1 MARFSKTGRRA
12 APIVARMSII
22 TASFEITGW
31 DETTYDAPEEGP
43 PLVRASVRK
52 RFSGPLQGTSAAEVL
67 IAGREG
73 YLASE
78 RVKGVLDGRRGTFV
92 IQHGGVGDRAF
103 GHIVPGSGTGELRG
117 LTGEAVF
124 AHDEAGA
131 RVTLDYALEREAAR
145 S

>member
-1 MARFSKTGRRA
+1 MTRFSKTGRRR
-12 APIVARMSII
+12 APIVGAMSI
-22 TASFEITGW
+22 TASFEITAW

-43 PLVRASVRK
+43 PLVRVSVRK
-52 RFSGPLQGTSAAEVL
+52 RFSGPLQGASTAEVL

-78 RVKGVLDGRRGTFV
+78 RVDGALEGRRGTFV

-103 GHIVPGSGTGELRG
+103 GHIIPGSGTGELEG
-117 LTGEAVF
+117 LSGEAVF

-131 RVTLDYALEREAAR
+131 RLTLSYALATR

>member
-1 MARFSKTGRRA
+1 MARFSKTRPPA
-12 APIVARMSII
+12 ARNVGPMSV

-52 RFSGPLQGTSAAEVL
+52 RFSGPLQGTSTAEVL
-67 IAGREG
+67 ITGREG

-78 RVKGVLDGRRGTFV
+78 RVDGALEGLRGTFV

-103 GHIVPGSGTGELRG
+103 GHIVPGSGTGELEG
-117 LTGEAVF
+117 LSGDAVF

-131 RVTLDYALEREAAR
+131 RLTLSYALAAR

>member
-1 MARFSKTGRRA
+1 
-12 APIVARMSII
+12 MSI
-22 TASFEITGW
+22 TATFEITGW

-52 RFSGPLQGTSAAEVL
+52 RFSGPLEGTSSAEVL
-67 IAGREG
+67 IAGQEG

-78 RVKGVLDGRRGTFV
+78 RVDGVLEGRRGTFV
-92 IQHGGVGDRAF
+92 IQHGGVDGRAF
-103 GHIVPGSGTGELRG
+103 GHIVPGSGTGELDG
-117 LTGEAVF
+117 LSGEAVF

-131 RVTLDYALEREAAR
+131 RLMLSYALAAR

>member
-1 MARFSKTGRRA
+1 
-12 APIVARMSII
+12 MSI
-22 TASFEITGW
+22 TASFEITAW

-52 RFSGPLQGTSAAEVL
+52 RFSGPLEGTSTAEVL

-78 RVKGVLDGRRGTFV
+78 RVDGVLEGRRGTFV
-92 IQHGGVGDRAF
+92 IQHGGVGEHAF
-103 GHIVPGSGTGELRG
+103 GHIVPGSGTGELEG
-117 LTGEAVF
+117 LDGEVVF
-124 AHDEAGA
+124 AHDAAGA
-131 RVTLDYALEREAAR
+131 RLRLSYTLATR

>member
-1 MARFSKTGRRA
+1 MTRFSKTGGSR
-12 APIVARMSII
+12 APIVDPMSI
-22 TASFEITGW
+22 TASFEITDW

-52 RFSGPLQGTSAAEVL
+52 SFSGPLQGTSTAEVL

-78 RVKGVLDGRRGTFV
+78 RVVGALEGRHGTFV

-103 GHIVPGSGTGELRG
+103 GHIVPGSGTGELEG
-117 LTGEAVF
+117 LSGEAVF
-124 AHDEAGA
+124 AHDEDGA
-131 RVTLDYALEREAAR
+131 RLTLSYALAAR

>member
-1 MARFSKTGRRA
+1 MTRFSKTGGRP
-12 APIVARMSII
+12 APTVGGMSI
-22 TASFEITGW
+22 TATFEITEW

-43 PLVRASVRK
+43 PLVRVSVRK
-52 RFSGPLQGTSAAEVL
+52 RFSGQLQGTSSAEVL

-78 RVKGVLDGRRGTFV
+78 RVDGVLEGRRGTFV
-92 IQHGGVGDRAF
+92 IQHGGVGGRAF
-103 GHIVPGSGTGELRG
+103 GHIVPGSGTGELEG
-117 LTGEAVF
+117 LSGEAVF

-131 RVTLDYALEREAAR
+131 RLTLSYALAAR

>member
-1 MARFSKTGRRA
+1 MARFSKTRRPP
-12 APIVARMSII
+12 APIVAAMSI

-52 RFSGPLQGTSAAEVL
+52 RFSGPLEGTSSAEVL

-78 RVKGVLDGRRGTFV
+78 RVDGVLEGRRGTFV
-92 IQHGGVGDRAF
+92 IQHGGVGDHAF
-103 GHIVPGSGTGELRG
+103 GHIVPGSGTGELAG
-117 LTGEAVF
+117 LNGEAVF

-131 RVTLDYALEREAAR
+131 RLTLSYALATR